1 MRRVFNN
8 PTYEMEFPLKHA
20 QYVIPDVHYEIE
32 RNKMMAYN
40 TPLLLFKQKVGRFLL
55 MCIHGNFKGI
65 IIRFF
70 GDKNEK

>member
-1 MRRVFNN
+1 M
-8 PTYEMEFPLKHA
+8 
-20 QYVIPDVHYEIE
+20 IE

-65 IIRFF
+65 IRRFF